1 MADLP
6 EIDLDQ
12 LEESRRFWE
21 GVAEGTI
28 QPSEPTAALHVL
40 EWIGIV
46 QSIYDAATGNT
57 PEGELD
63 PEIIPQTPEDLVF
76 DVPDE
81 EAGDWEDTGW
91 DLDDETEE

>member
-6 EIDLDQ
+6 EIDLEQ

-46 QSIYDAATGNT
+46 QAVYDAATGGA

-81 EAGDWEDTGW
+81 EAGGWAEASW

>member
-6 EIDLDQ
+6 EIDLEQ

-40 EWIGIV
+40 EWIGIA

-81 EAGDWEDTGW
+81 ETGGWAEAGW